1 MHRTPDRS
9 DGQPIVSFSGELVAL
24 GPLRRDLLDLYLKW
38 NNDFEVVRT
47 TSQPRPITREAL
59 EAEYEQGSK
68 ADDQVHFTIYERAT
82 MRPIGGANLHMI
94 RRTHLRANFG
104 IMIGEKECWDKGYGT
119 EATRLVLDFAFN
131 AMGLH
136 TVLLSVVDFNERA
149 IRAYVRAGFREI
161 GRWRESYR
169 VGGAVHDIVW
179 MEALATEFASPVLRQ
194 LVLGDDRAPT
204 TP

>member
-1 MHRTPDRS
+1 MQPLRERTD
-9 DGQPIVSFSGELVAL
+9 DQPILSFAGNLVAL

-38 NNDFEVVRT
+38 SNDVEVVRT

-59 EAEYEQGSK
+59 DAEYERMST
-68 ADDQVHFTIYERAT
+68 AEDQVHFTIYERAT
-82 MRPIGGANLHMI
+82 MRPIGDANLHMI

-104 IMIGEKECWDKGYGT
+104 IMIGEKDCWGKGYGT
-119 EATRLVLDFAFN
+119 EATRLMLDYAFN

-149 IRAYVRAGFREI
+149 IRAYRRAGFREM

-179 MEALATEFASPVLRQ
+179 MEALATEFQSPVLKR
-194 LVLGDDRAPT
+194 LVLGDERPT
-204 TP
+204 